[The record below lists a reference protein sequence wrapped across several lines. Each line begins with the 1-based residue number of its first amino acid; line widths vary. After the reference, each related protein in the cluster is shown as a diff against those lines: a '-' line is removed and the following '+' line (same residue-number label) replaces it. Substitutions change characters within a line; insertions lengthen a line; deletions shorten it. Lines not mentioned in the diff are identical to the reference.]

1 VIRVEANTKALGAL
15 YTGLS
20 SVASGDAAKEAN
32 REVASVLQGFVDR
45 QFDRGV
51 SPYGDAWAPPQDGGR
66 PGVRSG
72 DLRGAITVRPQG
84 SRILLS
90 AGGVSY
96 AGYFARGTS
105 KMEARE
111 IFPNASNGLPPRW
124 RDAIEKAYRR
134 AVAKRLRGR

>member
-1 VIRVEANTKALGAL
+1 METNTKALGSL

-20 SVASGDAAKEAN
+20 SVASGDAARDAN
-32 REVASVLQGFVDR
+32 REVTEKLQGFVDR

-51 SPYGDAWAPPQDGGR
+51 SPYGDAWKPPQDGGR

-72 DLRGAITVRPQG
+72 DLRRAVKVRAQG

-96 AGYFARGTS
+96 AGYFA
-105 KMEARE
+105 
-111 IFPNASNGLPPRW
+111 
-124 RDAIEKAYRR
+124 
-134 AVAKRLRGR
+134 